1 MEDMMKEQNAA
12 VNEAAEYLDQIPKF
26 SKEKHTVETVREMLK
41 ILGISQEDMKIV
53 HIAGTNGK
61 GSVCAFLSS
70 ILRESGHSFA
80 VFTCPHLLSIRE
92 RFALTDVMWR
102 MNYFCLHSGRFVT
115 RSKHSEK

>member
-80 VFTCPHLLSIRE
+80 VFTSPHLLSIRE
-92 RFALTDVMWR
+92 RLS
-102 MNYFCLHSGRFVT
+102 LIHI
-115 RSKHSEK
+115 